1 MATLTAATPV
11 TSALILVAAGAGH
24 PARRL
29 GRVLSDRGHR
39 VVWASEA
46 EQSRELASAL
56 QPDCILIDAA
66 LGPSGGSAVAWAL
79 ISEARVE
86 MSTPI
91 LVVTDGPPSPAD
103 RIAAIK
109 HGVRACIDSGMDDD
123 EMAESVRAY
132 VELKREAD
140 GLLADRLMDPRS
152 GLYNLRGLARRI
164 NELAAQAVRHHFPL
178 ACVALTVELEP
189 EAPEASSRLALTRC
203 APALQEIGRRSDSI
217 GRIGPREFVVVAPDT
232 DHAGAVHL
240 ARRLSEALKTAASG
254 AGLAPN
260 AVRIS
265 GGYDA
270 VDDLAYAPTEAPVI
284 LTRAMSA
291 IRAGSPDPSTP
302 WLRSGSQG

>member
-1 MATLTAATPV
+1 MATITAVSPV

-24 PARRL
+24 PGRRF
-29 GRVLSDRGHR
+29 GRVLAERGHR
-39 VVWASEA
+39 VVWAAEA
-46 EQSRELASAL
+46 EQARELANAL
-56 QPDCILIDAA
+56 QPDCILVDAA
-66 LGPSGGSAVAWAL
+66 LGPDGGLRLAWSL
-79 ISEARVE
+79 LTESRIE

-91 LVVTDGPPSPAD
+91 LLVTDGPPSPAN
-103 RIAAIK
+103 RILAIK
-109 HGVRACIDSGMDDD
+109 RGVRACLESGMDDD

-132 VELKREAD
+132 VEVKREAD

-164 NELAAQAVRHHFPL
+164 NELGAQAVRHHFPL
-178 ACVALTVELEP
+178 ACVALSVELEP

-203 APALQEIGRRSDSI
+203 APALREVGRRSDSI
-217 GRIGPREFVVVAPDT
+217 GRIGPKEFVVVAPDT
-232 DHAGAVHL
+232 DHAGAVQL

-291 IRAGSPDPSTP
+291 IRAGSPDPSAP
-302 WLRSGSQG
+302 WLHRSAS

>member
-11 TSALILVAAGAGH
+11 TSALILVAAGTGH
-24 PARRL
+24 PGRRL
-29 GRVLSDRGHR
+29 GRVLAERGHR
-39 VVWASEA
+39 IVWASESDQA
-46 EQSRELASAL
+46 RELASAL
-56 QPDCILIDAA
+56 QPDCILMDAA
-66 LGPSGGSAVAWAL
+66 LPPAGGSAAAWSL
-79 ISEARVE
+79 ISESRVDV
-86 MSTPI
+86 STPI
-91 LVVTDGPPSPAD
+91 LLVTDGPPSPHE

-109 HGVRACIDSGMDDD
+109 HGVRACLDSGIDDE

-132 VELKREAD
+132 VEVKREAE

-178 ACVALTVELEP
+178 ACVALTVELGP
-189 EAPEASSRLALTRC
+189 EAPEASIRLALTRC

-232 DHAGAVHL
+232 DHNGAVQL

-270 VDDLAYAPTEAPVI
+270 VEDLAYAPTEAPVI

-291 IRAGSPDPSTP
+291 LHAGSPVPSTP
-302 WLRSGSQG
+302 WLHRSS